1 MGNVLKDLLFKIL
14 KSRLTVLILL
24 MLVLT
29 LILIHRVF
37 TLQVLNGDEYLQ
49 NFTLKIE
56 KTRTIDGNRG
66 NIYDCNG
73 TLLASNELSYTIT
86 IEDNGN
92 YSNSSEK
99 NRLLNEEFASLI
111 ALIERNGDTIAND
124 FYVIPDGS
132 GGYEFT
138 VTGTQLQR
146 FRADVFGRAKIT
158 DLTEEPNKSGIVEKT
173 ATAQEIVDYLCQ
185 KKMYDIRLEGTQAE
199 YETQAKEEYSL
210 IDRLLGRDK
219 QTTDTSNQPEYH
231 YYDAD
236 TRYKIMVLRY
246 NLAQNAYQK
255 YLSATVAED
264 VSEETVA
271 VVKEHMDELQG
282 VEVVEDTKRVYH
294 NAKYFSHI
302 LGYTGKIS
310 AEELEEYSATDKS
323 YDATDIVGKS
333 GIEQV
338 MESELR
344 GTKGEETVYVD
355 NLGKV
360 LEVKDFV
367 ESKSGNNVYLS
378 LNADLQ
384 MAVYQLLEQE
394 LAGIVYAQVR
404 DIKTTSD
411 TETSSAVIPIYDVY
425 SALIENSVIDITKFP
440 SAEEGTNQAVIYQ
453 NYLAR
458 REVVLPSVKQQLLLD
473 TPYSELPTEMQDY
486 IMYIVKELQST
497 GVFDSSAVT
506 STDPVYISW
515 KKEEISVREYFE
527 HAMNEQWIDIS
538 YFEIDSKYSNS
549 EQLYHALVT
558 YILTFLEED
567 NQFSKLIYKYLIMDD
582 VISGT
587 QLCHI
592 LYEQGVLD
600 KEGDKDYQNLNAGVI
615 NSFEFMRSKIK
626 NIQITPAQLALNP
639 CSGSCVILS
648 PTSGKML
655 ACVSYP
661 GYDNNRLANTMDTA
675 YYNKI
680 YNDLSL
686 PMYNYA
692 TQQLTA
698 PGSTFKMVSA
708 AAGLTEGIIDVSTL
722 IETKGAFEKISP
734 NPRCWVHPNNH
745 GTINV
750 TQALCDSCNYFFY
763 DIGYTLSL
771 SEDSTYI
778 DEQGV
783 EILSKYA
790 KEFGLSEKSGV
801 EITESAPKVA
811 TQLPVP
817 MAIGQSDNN
826 YSTIGLARYVTAVA
840 NSGTVYDLTL
850 LDHVTDADG
859 YVLNTYEPT
868 VRNEID
874 SISYSHW
881 NAIHEGMKL
890 VVQTHSQFDDV
901 AIDSAG
907 KTGTAQQE
915 GMPNHALFV
924 GYAPYNNPEIS
935 LAIRIANGYT
945 SGNAADLAA
954 SIYKYY
960 FNLEDKETL
969 LSGVAK
975 DVGSMSNT
983 MTD

>member
-1 MGNVLKDLLFKIL
+1 MGNILKDFLLKIL
-14 KSRLTVLILL
+14 KSRLTVLTVV
-24 MLVLT
+24 MLVLA

-37 TLQVLNGDEYLQ
+37 TLQVVNGSEYLE

-66 NIYDCNG
+66 NIYDRDG

-86 IEDNGN
+86 IEDNGT
-92 YSNSSEK
+92 YNSTSEK
-99 NRLLNEEFASLI
+99 NRLLNEEFNSLI
-111 ALIERNGDTIAND
+111 LMIEANGDEIAND
-124 FYVIPDGS
+124 FYIIPDGN

-138 VTGTQLQR
+138 VDGTKLQR
-146 FRADVFGRAKIT
+146 FRADVFGRAQIT
-158 DLTEEPNKSGIVEKT
+158 DLTEKPNKSGIVEKT

-185 KKMYDIRLEGTQAE
+185 KSMYDIRLEGTEAE
-199 YETQAKEEYSL
+199 YETKTDTEYSI
-210 IDRLLGRDK
+210 IDRILGRDK
-219 QTTDTSNQPEYH
+219 EQANTASTTTQYH
-231 YYDAD
+231 YYDAE

-255 YLSATVAED
+255 YLSATVASD

-282 VEVVEDTKRVYH
+282 VEVIEDTKRVYY
-294 NAKYFSHI
+294 NAEYFSHI

-310 AEELEEYSATDKS
+310 AEELEEYSKTDKS
-323 YDATDIVGKS
+323 YDANDVVGKS

-338 MESELR
+338 MESQLR
-344 GTKGEETVYVD
+344 GTKGKETVYVD

-367 ESKSGNNVYLS
+367 DSTSGNNVYLS
-378 LNADLQ
+378 IDADLQ

-394 LAGIVYAQVR
+394 LAGIVYTQMR
-404 DIKTTSD
+404 DIKSTSD

-425 SALIENSVIDITKFP
+425 SALIENSVIDITKFA
-440 SAEEGTNQAVIYQ
+440 SAEDGSNQATIYQ
-453 NYLAR
+453 SFLSR
-458 REVVLPSVKQQLLLD
+458 KEVVIPAVKQQLLSD
-473 TPYSELPTEMQDY
+473 TPYSELSTEMQDY
-486 IMYIVKELQST
+486 IMYIVKELQNT
-497 GVFDSSAVT
+497 GVFDASAV
-506 STDPVYISW
+506 SSSDSVYLSW
-515 KKEEISVREYFE
+515 KNKEISVREYLE
-527 HAMNEQWIDIS
+527 HAMNESWIDIS
-538 YFEIDSKYSNS
+538 YFEIESKYANS
-549 EQLYHALVT
+549 EELYQSLVT

-567 NQFSKLIYKYLIMDD
+567 NQFSKLIYRYLIMDD

-592 LYEQGVLD
+592 LYEQEILSAED
-600 KEGDKDYQNLNAGVI
+600 DSDYENLKAGVI
-615 NSFEFMRSKIK
+615 NSFEFLRNKIK
-626 NIQITPAQLALNP
+626 KIQITPAQLALNP
-639 CSGSCVILS
+639 CSGSCVIVDPNTGEL
-648 PTSGKML
+648 L

-708 AAGLTEGIIDVSTL
+708 AAGLTEGIIDVTTT

-734 NPRCWVHPNNH
+734 NPRCWIHPNNH

-750 TQALCDSCNYFFY
+750 IQALCDSCNYFFY
-763 DIGYTLSL
+763 DVGYTLSL
-771 SEDSTYI
+771 SGDTYI
-778 DEQGV
+778 EEKGV
-783 EILSKYA
+783 EILAKYA
-790 KEFGLSEKSGV
+790 ESFGLSEKSGI
-801 EITESAPKVA
+801 EITEASPKVA
-811 TQLPVP
+811 TQLPVS

-826 YSTIGLARYVTAVA
+826 YSTVGLARYVAAVA

-850 LDHVTDADG
+850 LDHITDADG
-859 YVLNTYEPT
+859 NELESFAPT
-868 VRNEID
+868 VSNEIEE
-874 SISYSHW
+874 ISSTDWY
-881 NAIHEGMKL
+881 AIHLGMKQ
-890 VVQTHSQFDDV
+890 VVETHSQFDDV
-901 AIDSAG
+901 TVESAG

-924 GYAPYNNPEIS
+924 GYAPYSNPEIS

-945 SGNAADLAA
+945 SANAADLAA
-954 SIYKYY
+954 SVYKYY
-960 FNLEDKETL
+960 FELEDKETL
-969 LSGVAK
+969 LSGVAEN
-975 DVGSMSNT
+975 VGSMSNT

>member
-1 MGNVLKDLLFKIL
+1 MGNILNDLLKKIL
-14 KSRLTVLILL
+14 KSRLTILVLV
-24 MLVLT
+24 MLVLA

-37 TLQVLNGDEYLQ
+37 TLQVINGDEYLQ

-66 NIYDCNG
+66 DIYDRNG
-73 TLLASNELSYTIT
+73 KLLASNELSYTIT
-86 IEDNGN
+86 IEDNGS
-92 YSNSSEK
+92 YNSTSEK
-99 NRLLNEEFASLI
+99 NRLLNEEFATLI
-111 ALIERNGDTIAND
+111 DLIEERGDAIAND
-124 FYVIPDGS
+124 FYIIPDGN

-138 VTGTQLQR
+138 VSGTQLQR
-146 FRADVFGRAKIT
+146 FRADIFGRAKIE
-158 DLTEEPNKSGIVEKT
+158 DLKEEKNRSGIVEKT

-185 KKMYDIRLEGTQAE
+185 KSMYDIRLEGTEAD
-199 YETQAKEEYSL
+199 YVTKVEYSF
-210 IDRLLGRDK
+210 IDKLLGRDK
-219 QTTDTSNQPEYH
+219 EAASSTSNGPVYH

-255 YLSATVAED
+255 YLSATVATD
-264 VSEETVA
+264 VCEETVA
-271 VVKEHMDELQG
+271 VVKEHMDQLQG
-282 VEVVEDTKRVYH
+282 VEVIENTKRVYH

-310 AEELEEYSATDKS
+310 AEELETYSKTDDS
-323 YDATDIVGKS
+323 YTAMDIVGKS

-338 MESELR
+338 MESQLR

-360 LEVKDFV
+360 LEIKDFV
-367 ESKSGNNVYLS
+367 DSTSGNNVHLS
-378 LNADLQ
+378 IDADLQ

-394 LAGIVYAQVR
+394 LAGIVYTQVR

-425 SALIENSVIDITKFP
+425 SALIENSVIDISKFA
-440 SAEEGTNQAVIYQ
+440 SAEAGTNQAAVYKQ
-453 NYLAR
+453 YLSR
-458 REVVLPSVKQQLLLD
+458 KDTVLPIIKQQLMSD
-473 TPYSELPTEMQDY
+473 IPYNQLSTAMQDY
-486 IMYIVKELQST
+486 MMYIVKELQDR
-497 GVFDSSAVT
+497 GIFDSNAVL
-506 STDPVYISW
+506 SSDPVYKNW
-515 KKEEISVREYFE
+515 KKEEISVREYLE

-538 YFEIDSKYSNS
+538 YFEIESKYSNS
-549 EQLYHALVT
+549 EQLYQSLVT
-558 YILTFLEED
+558 YILSFLEED
-567 NQFSKLIYKYLIMDD
+567 TQFSKLIYKYLIMDD

-587 QLCHI
+587 QLCYI
-592 LYEQGVLD
+592 LYEQEILSAED
-600 KEGDKDYQNLNAGVI
+600 DTDYDNLKSGVI
-615 NSFEFMRSKIK
+615 NSFEFIRKKIK
-626 NIQITPAQLALNP
+626 NIEITPAQLALNP
-639 CSGSCVILS
+639 CSGSCVIVN
-648 PTSGKML
+648 PTTGELL

-686 PMYNYA
+686 PMYNHA

-722 IETKGAFEKISP
+722 IETKGAFEKINP
-734 NPRCWVHPNNH
+734 NPRCWIHPGDH
-745 GTINV
+745 GIINV

-771 SEDSTYI
+771 SEDTYV

-783 EILSKYA
+783 DILSKYA
-790 KEFGLSEKSGV
+790 EQFGLGEKSGI
-801 EITESAPKVA
+801 EITEASPKIA

-826 YSTIGLARYVTAVA
+826 YSTVGLARYVTAVA

-850 LDHVTDADG
+850 LDHTTNADG
-859 YVLNTYEPT
+859 KVLESFRPKVN
-868 VRNEID
+868 NEIED
-874 SISYSHW
+874 ISYTTWS
-881 NAIHEGMKL
+881 AIHQGMKL
-890 VVQTHSQFDDV
+890 VVETHDQFDGV
-901 AIDSAG
+901 SIESAG

-924 GYAPYNNPEIS
+924 GYAPYTNPEIS

-954 SIYKYY
+954 SVYKYY
-960 FNLEDKETL
+960 FDLEDKETL
-969 LSGVAK
+969 LSGVAEN
-975 DVGSMSNT
+975 VGAMSNT